1 MKKFNEFNRLNEAS
15 DPEQTLLENLFSF
28 FYKKYSKVSIAEVE
42 SNFVKSAAKLVS
54 GGEISNEAFNE
65 FLKGKG
71 IDPNTISTKTKD
83 TSGSMKTSNPKLR
96 EIDDFDD
103 DLSDCGTSRRRGNNT
118 NFGSCGNSGGYRTS
132 HC

>member
-1 MKKFNEFNRLNEAS
+1 M
-15 DPEQTLLENLFSF
+15 ENLFSF

-83 TSGSMKTSNPKLR
+83 TSGSMKTSNPNSL
-96 EIDDFDD
+96 
-103 DLSDCGTSRRRGNNT
+103 LSI
-118 NFGSCGNSGGYRTS
+118 F
-132 HC
+132 